1 VSLVSQ
7 VQDKK
12 RIPVLQVAKSILA
25 AVLSW
30 FAAGIFYP
38 DRAPIFAVIAAI
50 IVVQPS
56 VNQSIGKALER
67 STGTVVGVA
76 IALGASL
83 LLGDNTWLVLVA
95 IIVAI
100 ILGWV
105 FKFTPGTSNQIAI
118 SAMLV
123 IAIGAATPAYS
134 AERIFE
140 TFIGA
145 VIGFVVTA
153 VIVPTV
159 ALGPSTQAVAQLG
172 SNVASILDD
181 IGAVLTRNTSHE
193 VLESIFQ
200 RALSLRSELNKAR
213 GTVNKVRETM
223 LFNMWRGKKRQ
234 TVDDQEA
241 LLDRLGVL
249 VTRTASM
256 ARSVRDNYDPSLTKE
271 PAIRQIA
278 EELTRASHDLR
289 LLVRDAGLPAMG
301 IPHPPTHDM
310 PALTAPIVMRAPAAS
325 NWILVGFLL
334 ESLRRIRL
342 EIMGE
347 PED

>member
-1 VSLVSQ
+1 M
-7 VQDKK
+7 
-12 RIPVLQVAKSILA
+12 QVAKSIIAALLA
-25 AVLSW
+25 W
-30 FAAGIFYP
+30 FAAGLLYP

-67 STGTVVGVA
+67 STGTVLGVA

-83 LLGDNTWLVLVA
+83 VFGSQPWLVLLA

-105 FKFTPGTSNQIAI
+105 FKFTPGTANQIAI

-123 IAIGAATPAYS
+123 IAIGAATPQYS
-134 AERIFE
+134 AERIIE
-140 TFIGA
+140 TVIGA
-145 VIGFVVTA
+145 LIGFAVTA
-153 VIVPTV
+153 AIVPTV
-159 ALGPSTQAVAQLG
+159 ELEPSTNAVAQVG
-172 SNVASILDD
+172 SSVASILDD
-181 IGAVLTRNTSHE
+181 LGAVLTRNSSSE

-200 RALSLRSELNKAR
+200 RALNLRTELNTAR
-213 GTVNKVRETM
+213 DTVNKARETM
-223 LFNMWRGKKRQ
+223 LFNMWRGKKRHI
-234 TVDDQEA
+234 VDAQEA
-241 LLDRLGVL
+241 LLDRIGVL

-278 EELTRASHDLR
+278 EELARAAHDLR
-289 LLVRDAGLPAMG
+289 LLVRDAGLPAMD
-301 IPHPPTHDM
+301 IPHPPTSEM
-310 PALTAPIVMRAPAAS
+310 PALTSPIVMKAPAAS

-334 ESLRRIRL
+334 ESIRRIRV

-347 PED
+347 SVD